1 MGFIPIICD
10 IKSFAQAKTATDY
23 LFALLGVVPGI
34 GEAIQAYK
42 VAKAAKN
49 LQGMKKALDK
59 AATVATAQGYISKTE
74 IKVGQTELRVTAA
87 TDKQLLKAIGEGRDT
102 TGKMTEQLFDSL
114 AKQIDHVW

>member
-1 MGFIPIICD
+1 MFVINPVWKQLFQTGFIPIICD
-10 IKSFAQAKTATDY
+10 IQSFAQAKTATDY

-59 AATVATAQGYISKTE
+59 AATVATAQGYVSKTK
-74 IKVGQTELRVTAA
+74 IKVGQTEFKGYCSNWQTIA
-87 TDKQLLKAIGEGRDT
+87 EN
-102 TGKMTEQLFDSL
+102 
-114 AKQIDHVW
+114 H